1 MANDINHVVLVGRL
15 TRDAELRYA
24 NSGTAICRFS
34 IANNYSRKQGDTW
47 AEETNYFDCT
57 MFGRRA
63 EAVHKY
69 LTKGTPVAVD
79 GALRFS
85 KWESDGQTRSKVE
98 VHVNEFQFMGGGRDG
113 GSRPP
118 GSDRSGSDRS
128 GSDRS
133 DADRGASGQGSAQQ
147 SSGEFDSGSEFED
160 DVPF

>member
-34 IANNYSRKQGDTW
+34 IANNYSKKQGDTW

-79 GALRFS
+79 GSLRFS
-85 KWESDGQTRSKVE
+85 KWEADGQTRSKVE
-98 VHVNEFQFMGGGRDG
+98 VHVNEFQFMGGNRDG

-118 GSDRSGSDRS
+118 DSDRGRP
-128 GSDRS
+128 
-133 DADRGASGQGSAQQ
+133 DRGGSSDQGSPQQ
-147 SSGEFDSGSEFED
+147 SSGDYGSGSEFED